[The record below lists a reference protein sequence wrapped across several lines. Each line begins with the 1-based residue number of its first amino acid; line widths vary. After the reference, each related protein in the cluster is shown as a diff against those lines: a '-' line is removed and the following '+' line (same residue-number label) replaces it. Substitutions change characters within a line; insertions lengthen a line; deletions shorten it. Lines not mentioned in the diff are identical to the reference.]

1 MVKRWFYHFFDDLC
15 LLLLF
20 VIMSA
25 KEGVILIQYTS
36 IHVEMLEILLKT
48 ILCDYGG
55 KVLTNRLL
63 YEKLETKVARLKV
76 DGIYISPDKFF
87 RS

>member
-1 MVKRWFYHFFDDLC
+1 
-15 LLLLF
+15 
-20 VIMSA
+20 MSA
-25 KEGVILIQYTS
+25 KEGINLIQYTS
-36 IHVEMLEILLKT
+36 VHVEILGGLLKM